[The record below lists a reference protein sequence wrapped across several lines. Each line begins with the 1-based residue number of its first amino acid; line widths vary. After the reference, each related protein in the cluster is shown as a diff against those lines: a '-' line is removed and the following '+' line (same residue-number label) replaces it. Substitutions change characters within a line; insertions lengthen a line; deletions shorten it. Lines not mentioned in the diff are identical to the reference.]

1 MVVRRRKKSR
11 KLRGRTRT
19 MGWGRIGQ
27 HRRSGA
33 RGGFGHAGM
42 HKHFWTWV
50 TAKSPGYFGKYGFHL
65 PPEDRVEFTEINVG
79 DLDELA
85 RKLGTN
91 TINLAELGYNKLLG
105 MGKVKKAY
113 TVIVAYASKKAIQKV
128 KAAGGKVVTPD
139 GEELTVE
146 EEGAAA

>member
-19 MGWGRIGQ
+19 MSWGRIGQ

-33 RGGFGHAGM
+33 RGGFGRAGM

-65 PPEDRVEFTEINVG
+65 PPEDRVEYVEFNVG

-85 RKLGTN
+85 RKLN
-91 TINLAELGYNKLLG
+91 TTTIDLAALGYNKLLG
-105 MGKVKKAY
+105 FGKVKGAY
-113 TVIVAYASKKAIQKV
+113 TVIVAKATKKAIQKV
-128 KAAGGKVVTPD
+128 KAAVGKVVTPD

-146 EEGAAA
+146 EEAAA